1 MEEQDDMVVV
11 HFFFSPKLLL
21 SPPLSVLCCSST
33 SAKKVVRRNNGGGA
47 CLTGGGGTLNTST
60 ISHTLPPPPFF
71 PSSQFRVKT
80 NLGGRP
86 NEETGGSV
94 LQGKSQQLLL
104 LPHTT
109 HRDIFLPS
117 NGGRGRE
124 IKKLGESSI
133 VLLPVFGQ
141 GGEKNRRH
149 LPSSHILLPLLK
161 LSGEAKIP
169 TLPLSPSFHF
179 SPSVAF
185 WPFLP
190 FVQYS
195 NNSTTLSFSHA
206 HGKVRLVLTV
216 TEDKARTPFL
226 SHPTRDRGG
235 GGSGK
240 KSASDLLLAVAHV
253 M

>member
-169 TLPLSPSFHF
+169 TLHPFPPPFISVQAWLSGLFCLLYSTGTR
-179 SPSVAF
+179 VQL
-185 WPFLP
+185 FL
-190 FVQYS
+190 
-195 NNSTTLSFSHA
+195 
-206 HGKVRLVLTV
+206 
-216 TEDKARTPFL
+216 FL
-226 SHPTRDRGG
+226 MHTA
-235 GGSGK
+235 K
-240 KSASDLLLAVAHV
+240 
-253 M
+253 